1 MTGSCKCLGWSLNV
15 FPIRTTSHLHV
26 AFIKFFKMQLWVLQ
40 AGRHLSI
47 IFYLHFWKIKYQRIW
62 YRKFCL
68 VLWHGFW
75 PHAYI
80 DNWGFSALVE
90 QGSPGMS
97 LHLIVPCEY
106 SHTMVFTVATGCWG
120 FFSKNDLYW
129 QPQLIHRPHNLKF
142 SSTAIVNMRK
152 LLFQVDAS
160 NKISFH
166 PFCRCCH

>member
-1 MTGSCKCLGWSLNV
+1 MKRNKIGWMTGSCKCLGWSLNV

-62 YRKFCL
+62 YRIFCL

-106 SHTMVFTVATGCWG
+106 SHTMVFTGATGCWG
-120 FFSKNDLYW
+120 FSQRMTYTGTHSSSADLTTLSLV
-129 QPQLIHRPHNLKF
+129 PLSL
-142 SSTAIVNMRK
+142 
-152 LLFQVDAS
+152 
-160 NKISFH
+160 
-166 PFCRCCH
+166 